1 MMIKNNGIF
10 ENFGEN
16 RRKAK
21 AQETILC
28 KCKENYKPREKGI
41 TMIALIVSIGL
52 IIVFVGTVI
61 ACIKANWH
69 EQRALDGA
77 IDTIDNYIDS
87 TIEYNQNDIENS
99 INSIEE

>member
-1 MMIKNNGIF
+1 MKKELEINEINDVYGS
-10 ENFGEN
+10 
-16 RRKAK
+16 RKEL
-21 AQETILC
+21 QCGRLC
-28 KCKENYKPREKGI
+28 KYNRYKKSNDNGI

-77 IDTIDNYIDS
+77 MDTIDNYIDS
-87 TIEYNQNDIENS
+87 TIEYNPNDIENS
-99 INSIEE
+99 NNSIEE

>member
-1 MMIKNNGIF
+1 MIKNNGIF

-16 RRKAK
+16 KKKAK
-21 AQETILC
+21 IQETKLC
-28 KCKENYKPREKGI
+28 KCKANYKPRDKGI

-87 TIEYNQNDIENS
+87 TIEHNQNGIENS
-99 INSIEE
+99 TNSIEK